1 MDRYEFEDV
10 ISDYI
15 DHSLSVS
22 KMQEFEAYIKA
33 NPEAAALVESVRK
46 TMHEMRTLPKIKTS
60 ASFMGRLWARVD
72 VEKARAAQPERV
84 RKSGTFLGF
93 TPLYAGLMAVL
104 VVSFIFVGMELMPN
118 GSPDLDI
125 PSNYTESTSSSSAP
139 AVRSKPMSPE
149 MVAEVEEDSLNVDEN
164 DSEKQRNFKNR
175 IQFVKDQ

>member
-22 KMQEFEAYIKA
+22 KKQEFEAYMEA
-33 NPEAAALVESVRK
+33 NPEAATLVESVRK
-46 TMHEMRTLPKIKTS
+46 AMQEMRSLPKIKTS
-60 ASFMGRLWARVD
+60 ASFMNRLWARVD
-72 VEKARAAQPERV
+72 IEKSRTAQPERI

-118 GSPDLDI
+118 GSPDLGI
-125 PSNYTESTSSSSAP
+125 PSKYTEGSSARSAP
-139 AVRSKPMSPE
+139 SLRSKAISPE
-149 MVAEVEEDSLNVDEN
+149 MLAEV
-164 DSEKQRNFKNR
+164 
-175 IQFVKDQ
+175 